1 MKDQFGMKDRVEFGI
16 GKGLAGLFPVTAN
29 VRLELFAADGALK
42 DSREIHNTVTTAGK
56 NGAADQI
63 LASPSLGK
71 PTHMELGTGTGGTTK
86 LNTYIADSRSALS
99 SKTRD
104 GAVVTMACTF
114 AAGTGTGA
122 VTEAGI
128 FDSATQDAGNMWVYS
143 SFDVIN
149 KAAGDSLV
157 VTWTLTFS

>member
-1 MKDQFGMKDRVEFGI
+1 MKDNCAMIDKVAFGL
-16 GKGLAGLFPVTAN
+16 GKGLHGRFPVSAN
-29 VRLELFAADGALK
+29 VRIELFGQDGALK
-42 DSREIHNTVTTAGK
+42 ESREIHNTVTTPGK
-56 NGAADQI
+56 QGAADQL

-86 LNTYIADSRSALS
+86 LNSYVADSRSALS

-122 VTEAGI
+122 ITEAGI